1 MTKGQR
7 TIATLLA
14 VIAALL
20 AAHLLVRLGDQ
31 EAQAQQGQPFAEP
44 TVVAG
49 QTSLDNDPFPLY
61 RTWRWWSDGTVD
73 VSVSTFSQDTSCDFA
88 KFGAQCGPEVII
100 DPGP

>member
-1 MTKGQR
+1 MTR
-7 TIATLLA
+7 DRVIVAMLAVFCVLLA
-14 VIAALL
+14 LN
-20 AAHLLVRLGDQ
+20 LVKGEP

-73 VSVSTFSQDTSCDFA
+73 VSVVRFTGDTSCVPPPTFSP
-88 KFGAQCGPEVII
+88 CGPVVII